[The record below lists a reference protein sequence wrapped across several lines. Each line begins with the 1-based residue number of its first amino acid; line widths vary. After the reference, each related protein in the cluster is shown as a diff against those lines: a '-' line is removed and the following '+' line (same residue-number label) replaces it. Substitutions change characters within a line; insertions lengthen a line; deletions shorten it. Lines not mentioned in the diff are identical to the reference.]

1 MVHGHW
7 QQAISTAASLAAGV
21 ALVGCGMAPLAPP
34 SGPGAPSPLAAPG
47 MPAPAPVQPALP
59 EPSGPPEPSAQVL
72 DAEAVEPVD
81 PIVADPAPQ
90 AEVGVASWYGV
101 PFHGRK
107 TANGERYDMHAM
119 TAAHPTLPLAS
130 FVQVRHL
137 GNSRE
142 VVVRVND
149 RGPFKFGRIID
160 LSRAA
165 ARQLGITGLAQVEV
179 LRLAKDDMRIAA
191 SDATPSKRVERARHA
206 REVKPVPQRA
216 RQAQAQP
223 ARRSVSASAARRSA
237 RSG

>member
-1 MVHGHW
+1 MAHGHW
-7 QQAISTAASLAAGV
+7 QQAISTATSLAAGV

-34 SGPGAPSPLAAPG
+34 AGPGAPSPLAAPG

-59 EPSGPPEPSAQVL
+59 EPFGPPEPSAQVL
-72 DAEAVEPVD
+72 DAEPVD
-81 PIVADPAPQ
+81 PVVPYPDPAPQ
-90 AEVGVASWYGV
+90 PEVGLASWYGL
-101 PFHGRK
+101 PFHGRR
-107 TANGERYDMHAM
+107 TANGERYDMNAM

-130 FVQVRHL
+130 FVHVRHL

-142 VVVRVND
+142 VVLRVND

-179 LRLAKDDMRIAA
+179 LRLAKDDVRIAA
-191 SDATPSKRVERARHA
+191 ADALSSKRLERPRQARM
-206 REVKPVPQRA
+206 VKPAAQRA

-223 ARRSVSASAARRSA
+223 ARRSVSASAARRSV